1 MAEALTNQA
10 YEYLYRKIVS
20 CEYLPGQELN
30 EKQLLEETSFGRTP
44 LREALLM
51 LQAENLIDI
60 FPRKG
65 MRITPFTEKSID
77 DLYQT
82 RKLIEPTVC
91 RKYISMYSKSRLLE
105 YLKQFEKAAAGPDY
119 DEFQIDTSFHS
130 YLVDITGNEILIN
143 LYQSVM
149 IQLNIADDY
158 FKAAEQARESQKQR
172 DDMEKESYSLKH
184 DLVTMQMKL
193 ENLERKL
200 QEAEQKQKQAEEE
213 LLKIKAVRTASAASA
228 HGNNQNFFSGNNG
241 HR

>member
-65 MRITPFTEKSID
+65 MRI
-77 DLYQT
+77 
-82 RKLIEPTVC
+82 EPTVC

-149 IQLNIADDY
+149 IQQMRLAVYAALKDDQNRVDNL
-158 FKAAEQARESQKQR
+158 EQHRAIIDALLRENEDAVQDAIILHINHSLIK
-172 DDMEKESYSLKH
+172 SLK
-184 DLVTMQMKL
+184 MM
-193 ENLERKL
+193 END
-200 QEAEQKQKQAEEE
+200 
-213 LLKIKAVRTASAASA
+213 
-228 HGNNQNFFSGNNG
+228 N
-241 HR
+241 

>member
-51 LQAENLIDI
+51 LQAENLTDI

-149 IQLNIADDY
+149 IQQMRLAVYAALKDDQNRVDNL
-158 FKAAEQARESQKQR
+158 EQHRAIIDALLRENEDAVQDAIILHINHSLIK
-172 DDMEKESYSLKH
+172 SLK
-184 DLVTMQMKL
+184 MM
-193 ENLERKL
+193 ENDNPIPDHGSPSFLSSFL
-200 QEAEQKQKQAEEE
+200 
-213 LLKIKAVRTASAASA
+213 IFVRFIT
-228 HGNNQNFFSGNNG
+228 GCQIL
-241 HR
+241 

>member
-91 RKYISMYSKSRLLE
+91 RKYITMYSKSKLLE
-105 YLKQFEKAAAGPDY
+105 FLKQFERAKRGSDY

-130 YLVDITGNEILIN
+130 YLIGITENHILIN

-149 IQLNIADDY
+149 IQQMRLAVYAALNDDQNRVGNLDQHR
-158 FKAAEQARESQKQR
+158 AIIDALLRENEEDVQDAIVLHINHSLIK
-172 DDMEKESYSLKH
+172 SLK
-184 DLVTMQMKL
+184 MMK
-193 ENLERKL
+193 
-200 QEAEQKQKQAEEE
+200 
-213 LLKIKAVRTASAASA
+213 TDD
-228 HGNNQNFFSGNNG
+228 
-241 HR
+241 